1 MHLFSSKVNA
11 IGFLSVIIIV
21 IFSLA
26 VFYIIQILSES
37 DVRQNLIEDQVQR
50 QNTSTLALSQHI
62 GSDLNLVMAV
72 LEGLANSA
80 YLQAGEVSAEK
91 TKALVEQQYS
101 TIQGIVDRVF
111 VLDKNDI
118 VTIGLS
124 NSGKDRYL
132 GADFSQRKWVQEAKE
147 TMKPAF
153 SEGFERQGI
162 YTIFIAVPIE
172 NRETGE
178 PLGLIG
184 ASIPTESFFSHYGNV
199 HDVNDQFLVAFD
211 RNGTLLAVG
220 VNRDLVGKD
229 FFGPVVQDFVN
240 HNPVLNNL
248 TRHLLNGKA
257 GSAIYDYGRGE
268 RINTASPITVQG
280 QHSYFLEFVTPTNLI
295 LSKIGDALSTERF
308 KSYSLLVGTLAAV
321 AVLIVFLIKWSSTME
336 REVRKRTFEL
346 NESNR
351 RLDSATR
358 ELRNSNISLQ
368 DANTQL
374 KEQEKIQKEF
384 INVAAHELRTPIQ
397 PILGLSGILSTN
409 LKDSSQQEMIEIVMR
424 NAKRL
429 QRLSQDI
436 LDVSKIESH
445 LMKLSKSQVDLTEKI
460 KTVIN
465 DIKNAPANESKD
477 GSVKIVFDSK
487 EPIIVL
493 ADQDRLYQVVSNLIK
508 NALKFTDNGEVV
520 IKAERIKISPN
531 NYSNS
536 SEAIVTIRD
545 TGSGIDPEIM
555 PRLFTKFSTRS
566 DSGTGLGLFI
576 SKAIVE
582 AHGGRMWAQNNPDG
596 PGATFWFTLP
606 LADLTIVSQDT
617 AKSQS
622 V

>member
-1 MHLFSSKVNA
+1 
-11 IGFLSVIIIV
+11 
-21 IFSLA
+21 
-26 VFYIIQILSES
+26 
-37 DVRQNLIEDQVQR
+37 
-50 QNTSTLALSQHI
+50 
-62 GSDLNLVMAV
+62 MAV

-80 YLQAGEVSAEK
+80 YLQAGETSAEK
-91 TKALVEQQYS
+91 TKTLVEEEYS

-111 VLDKNDI
+111 VLDKNDM

-132 GADFSQRKWVQEAKE
+132 GSDYSQREWVQEARE

-153 SEGFERQGI
+153 SGGFERQGI

-178 PLGLIG
+178 PVGIIG

-199 HDVNDQFLVAFD
+199 HDVNDQFLAVYD
-211 RNGTLLAVG
+211 RSGTLLAVG
-220 VNRDLVGKD
+220 VNRDLVGKN

-248 TRHLLNGKA
+248 TRNLLNGKA

-280 QHSYFLEFVTPTNLI
+280 QPSYFVEFVTPTNLI

-336 REVRKRTFEL
+336 KEVRRRTYEL

-351 RLDSATR
+351 KLDSTTR

-368 DANTQL
+368 DANAQL
-374 KEQEKIQKEF
+374 REQEKIQKEF

-397 PILGLSGILSTN
+397 PILGLSGILSTS
-409 LKDSSQQEMIEIVMR
+409 LKDSSEHEMIEIVMR

-445 LMKLSKSQVDLTEKI
+445 LMRLSKSQVDLTEKI
-460 KTVIN
+460 NTVIN
-465 DIKNAPANESKD
+465 DIKNGPTGESKD
-477 GSVKIVFDSK
+477 GSVKIVFDGK

-493 ADQDRLYQVVSNLIK
+493 ADRERLYQVISNLIK
-508 NALKFTDNGEVV
+508 NALKFTDKGEVA
-520 IKAERIKISPN
+520 IKAERLKIIDNSKH
-531 NYSNS
+531 SNS
-536 SEAIVTIRD
+536 SEAVVTIRD
-545 TGSGIDPEIM
+545 TGSGIDPEIL

-576 SKAIVE
+576 SKAIIE
-582 AHGGRMWAQNNPDG
+582 AHGGKMWAQNNPDG
-596 PGATFWFTLP
+596 RGATFSFSLP
-606 LADLTIVSQDT
+606 LADLAIEALDPSRDMQFD
-617 AKSQS
+617 S
-622 V
+622 